1 MSLIIIVH
9 QVSTRD
15 MAAAAW
21 ICRIRAH
28 ESAWFPMQEPPSHP
42 EADFFGPQEHIR
54 DFSIG
59 PLCRFEKRDWSLDR
73 SAAMVQTW
81 HVEAVAG
88 RSCSGPSQ

>member
-1 MSLIIIVH
+1 MSLIINVYSSRNSLVH

-42 EADFFGPQEHIR
+42 EADFFGPQELIR
-54 DFSIG
+54 DFS
-59 PLCRFEKRDWSLDR
+59 
-73 SAAMVQTW
+73 M
-81 HVEAVAG
+81 
-88 RSCSGPSQ
+88 GPSVASNSETGALIDQL